1 MKTQRFNTFLL
12 LILVIVTFLFGCTD
26 KKEDNGPADNNE
38 DSVYIFVDE
47 VMKYW
52 YLWNDKVPDLDIFQY
67 STPQDLLDDLMYK
80 PLDHWSFIDKLDAIQ
95 SLFEEGEY
103 FGFGF
108 LLKFDADGNLRV
120 PLVYENSEAY
130 DLGIR
135 RGNIVSTINGIPAI
149 SFDDYESFFDYDPAT
164 FTFEIYDNTGTLKT
178 ITLDKS
184 TITQNAV
191 LFSNIYTISGHKTG
205 YIVYDSFLGYSK
217 EELEEVITY
226 FQANNITELILDI
239 RYNGGGYV
247 SLAQELCEIIMPAET
262 AGEIF
267 YTSIHNE
274 IVGPELDTTLY
285 FSENEL
291 NLDLN
296 RVFFI
301 TTSASASASELV
313 INSLEPYMEVFIIGS
328 PTHGKP
334 VGMYGFVFQDW
345 ALFPIT
351 TQLLN
356 AEGYGDYFGG
366 LMPDCYAEDGLTSD
380 WGDETEQSLSQ
391 AFHYI
396 AYGGFDNTLTVNVKS
411 IRSEPSLKQYLNN
424 RSLLIL
430 EK

>member
-12 LILVIVTFLFGCTD
+12 LILVIVSFLFCCTD
-26 KKEDNGPADNNE
+26 KKEDNDPVDSNE

-52 YLWNDKVPDLDIFQY
+52 YLWNDKVPDIDIFQY
-67 STPQDLLDDLMYK
+67 NTPQDLLDALMYT
-80 PLDHWSFIDKLDAIQ
+80 PLDHWSFIDKLDAVQ
-95 SLFEEGEY
+95 ALFEEGEY

-108 LLKFDADGNLRV
+108 LLKFDAYGNLRI

-130 DLGIR
+130 ELGIR
-135 RGNIVSTINGIPAI
+135 RGNIISTINGIPATL
-149 SFDDYESFFDYDPAT
+149 FDDYESFFDYDPAT
-164 FTFEIYDNTGTLKT
+164 FTFEIYDNTATLKT
-178 ITLDKS
+178 ITLAKS
-184 TITQNAV
+184 TIIQNGV
-191 LFSNIYTISGHKTG
+191 LYSNIYTVSGHKTG

-226 FQANNITELILDI
+226 FQANNITELIVDL

-247 SLAQELCEIIMPAET
+247 SLAQELCEIIMPSET
-262 AGEIF
+262 AGKIF

-291 NLDLN
+291 NLDLD

-313 INSLEPYMEVFIIGS
+313 INTLDPYMEVFIIGS

-356 AEGYGDYFGG
+356 AEGYGDYFDG

-391 AFHYI
+391 VFHYI
-396 AYGGFDNTLTVNVKS
+396 SYGGFNNTLAVNVKS
-411 IRSEPSLKQYLNN
+411 TRSELSLKQYLNN
-424 RSLLIL
+424 KSLLIL